1 MIKSSYGMDDQET
14 TINMYPA
21 SVSKTAEVYTC
32 IPAMMQ
38 RLINLQKEYPSEV
51 AIIDGNGYI
60 DATVPRDW
68 IKIQPKRRCNM
79 TDEQRRKAA
88 ERLNKAKKDKVVQT

>member
-1 MIKSSYGMDDQET
+1 MDEQET

-38 RLINLQKEYPSEV
+38 RLINLQKEYPSDV
-51 AIIDGNGYI
+51 AIVDGDGYI

-68 IKIQPKRRCNM
+68 IKVQPKRKCNM
-79 TDEQRRKAA
+79 TDEQRKKAA
-88 ERLNKAKKDKVVQT
+88 DRLNAAKKKVVQT

>member
-1 MIKSSYGMDDQET
+1 MIKSSYSMDEQET

-38 RLINLQKEYPSEV
+38 RLINLQKEYPSDV
-51 AIIDGNGYI
+51 AIVDGDGYI

-68 IKIQPKRRCNM
+68 IKVQPKRKCNM
-79 TDEQRRKAA
+79 TDEQRKKAA
-88 ERLNKAKKDKVVQT
+88 DRLNAAKKKVVQT